1 MFGVMLIMLCGILVG
16 YLLRDRKAIPAI
28 VSKASLYIIFLLL
41 FIMGVSIGSNPQ
53 VIHKFGELGFWGI
66 AIALVSTMGSVALSW
81 VVYRYLFKKAE

>member
-53 VIHKFGELGFWGI
+53 VIHKFLHDRIPHTFPPCCLLYKYFTI
-66 AIALVSTMGSVALSW
+66 
-81 VVYRYLFKKAE
+81 